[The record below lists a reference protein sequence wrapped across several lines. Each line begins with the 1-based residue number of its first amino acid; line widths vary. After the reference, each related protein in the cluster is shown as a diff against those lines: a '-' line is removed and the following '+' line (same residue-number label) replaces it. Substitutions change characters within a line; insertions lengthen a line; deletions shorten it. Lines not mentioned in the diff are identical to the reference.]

1 MRTLILDRYNQQ
13 SLLKR
18 FLWNTLTGLGWGFWI
33 YLWLPLFAAITL
45 LLGSHPEQAT
55 SAASNSIL
63 ALLAT
68 LTAHASTVV
77 IMIAA
82 FFAWS
87 LLQWVGKRYRR
98 EALQKQQENAPNSA
112 THTVQNVRRWRQVQC
127 MVISHDDANGFIQ
140 HIEMLKPKNRAIC
153 EELPRLSRTLLQPS
167 TLHPVDFISK
177 KAQR

>member
-45 LLGSHPEQAT
+45 LLSPHPEQAT

-87 LLQWVGKRYRR
+87 LLQWVGKHYRR
-98 EALQKQQENAPNSA
+98 EALQKQHENAPSSA

-127 MVISHDDANGFIQ
+127 MVVSHDDANGFIQ
-140 HIEMLKPKNRAIC
+140 GIELLKPKHRALC
-153 EELPRLSRTLLQPS
+153 QELPQLSKSLYQPS
-167 TLHPVDFISK
+167 TLHPVDFIAK
-177 KAQR
+177 RVHR